1 MCGIFGYI
9 WKKDSADKILLHWL
23 ERLEYRG
30 YDSAWLFVWD
40 DQWNSQLVKSVWK
53 VWNLVSKVQKTLDQT
68 KNWTFGIAHTRWA
81 THGWISEENTHPHH
95 DMNDNFV
102 LVHNWIIE
110 NYHMIK
116 KELEKKWYK
125 FYGETDSEVIANLLD
140 NLWTGDFAE
149 TVDLVVNKIRGAYA
163 LLILSKRNPGEMIAV
178 KLWSPLVFAYD
189 SSDNFYFSSD
199 KQALSGYADKLIYLD
214 DGDILHIKGNNYQ
227 IKANWIKIS
236 RKIEDMD
243 IDSLEASKWNYKHF
257 MLKEI
262 SEQPA
267 IIKRICKWRVNFTDK
282 TMNAE
287 AFHWMQDEHFKK
299 IVFVGCGTS
308 YNAGV
313 LWTYFM
319 EDLAWLESCACIA
332 SEYEYQHINVD
343 DETLFVFISQSGE
356 TADSISVLKLL
367 KSRWAHTFGVVNV
380 VWSTI
385 SRLTDYWLFTRAWAE
400 IWVASTKAFT
410 AQVTCILLLALF
422 LGQKRWLSKAKY
434 DKVLTE
440 LEKIPGMIDEI
451 LDSSDQIQNVAKK
464 LVEYK
469 NFFFL
474 WRHFQVPIARESSLK
489 FKEITYLHS
498 EFYPSGELKHWPL
511 ALVDENYPTVLFT
524 PNDLLFEKNISSIQ
538 EIKARKWIV
547 VTVSD
552 KDIVNSDYNIKIW
565 STIDEMYPFVTAV
578 VWQLLSYY
586 TADLLGREIDK
597 PRNLAKSVTVK

>member
-9 WKKDSADKILLHWL
+9 WTKDSADKILLHWL

-30 YDSAWLFVWD
+30 YDSAWIFVWD
-40 DQWNSQLVKSVWK
+40 NNGNSQLIKSVWK
-53 VWNLVSKVQKTLDQT
+53 VGNLVTKVQKTLDQT

-95 DMNDNFV
+95 DINNNFV
-102 LVHNWIIE
+102 LVHNGIIE
-110 NYHMIK
+110 NYFMIK
-116 KELEKKWYK
+116 KELEAKWYK

-140 NLWTGDFAE
+140 DLWTWDFAE

-189 SSDNFYFSSD
+189 NHDNFYFSSD

-214 DGDILHIKGNNYQ
+214 DGDILHIKDNNYQ

-243 IDSLEASKWNYKHF
+243 IDSLQASKWDYKHF

-267 IIKRICKWRVNFTDK
+267 IIKRICKWRVNFVDK

-287 AFHWMQDEHFKK
+287 AFHGMQDENFKK

-308 YNAGV
+308 YNAG
-313 LWTYFM
+313 LLGTYFM
-319 EDLAWLESCACIA
+319 EDLAGLESVAFIA

-367 KSRWAHTFGVVNV
+367 KSRWAHTFGIVNV

-385 SRLTDYWLFTRAWAE
+385 SHLTDYGLFTRAGAE

-410 AQVTCILLLALF
+410 AQITCIVLLALF

-434 DKVLTE
+434 DKILSE
-440 LEKIPGMIDEI
+440 LEKIPGLIDEI
-451 LDSSDQIQNVAKK
+451 LDTSEQIQAVAKK
-464 LVEYK
+464 LIQYK
-469 NFFFL
+469 DFFFL

-498 EFYPSGELKHWPL
+498 EFYPSGELKHGPL
-511 ALVDENYPTVLFT
+511 ALVDANYPTILFA

-538 EIKARKWIV
+538 EIKARDWIV

-552 KDIVNSDYNIKIW
+552 KDIAQSDYNIKVW
-565 STIDEMYPFVTAV
+565 TTIDELYPFVTAV
-578 VWQLLSYY
+578 VGQLLSYY
-586 TADLLGREIDK
+586 AADGLGREIDK